1 MKSSKHQLMATTALV
16 AAGTMV
22 GGIAFAEEKK
32 EGMAEEFEP
41 TPPTLS
47 LGGFY
52 FFDGHFT
59 DVDGRDDDGPMF
71 MVHDL
76 EVHFNAAGEM
86 ANGIKVTGHIE
97 FEGSGGARVDDHW
110 ITVDG
115 GWGRV
120 MLGATDAVTGKTQV
134 TAPASSYGVTSGLQ
148 TDWFSALADTKCA
161 FRCALGGAR
170 LHAGVDDAGVHYFSP
185 RFNGFA
191 FAVGYRPDARGAG
204 SVNQGPIDQT
214 AVNHDAVDAAL
225 TYQGDLGGVGIS
237 ASAAT
242 GAAAA
247 PEGGDDISYVTSG
260 MRLSAMG
267 FSVGGHIAN
276 ESTDNMRNGNSF
288 GLGVS
293 YGQGPWSV
301 AVDAFSGSIR
311 GTDAP
316 GDHEYDAW
324 AIGGQ
329 YVVGPGLRL
338 IAGFQNVS
346 LDLDNADAVDGSAF
360 SAGVAVNF

>member
-1 MKSSKHQLMATTALV
+1 MRISKSRLLGTTALAAAV
-16 AAGTMV
+16 SLAAGS
-22 GGIAFAEEKK
+22 ALAEEKA
-32 EGMAEEFEP
+32 AEEEMMEP

-47 LGGFY
+47 LGGY
-52 FFDGHFT
+52 YYMDAHFT
-59 DVDGRDDDGPMF
+59 DVDGADDDGPMF

-86 ANGIKVTGHIE
+86 ANGIKVGAHIE
-97 FEGSGGARVDDHW
+97 FEGSGGFRVDDHW
-110 ITVDG
+110 ITLDG

-120 MLGATDAVTGKTQV
+120 LMGATDAVTGKTQV

-148 TDWFSALADTKCA
+148 TEWFPALAASGCA
-161 FRCALGGAR
+161 FRCSLGGAR

-191 FAVGYRPDARGAG
+191 FAVGYRPDAQGAG

-214 AVNHDAVDAAL
+214 AVMHDAIDAAV
-225 TYQGDLGGVGIS
+225 TYQGELGGVGIS
-237 ASAAT
+237 GSAAT

-247 PEGGDDISYVTSG
+247 PEGGADMSYVTAG

-267 FSVGGHIAN
+267 FTVGGHVAN
-276 ESTDNMRNGNSF
+276 ESTDNHRNGNSV

-293 YGQGPWSV
+293 YGSGPWSV

-338 IAGFQNVS
+338 IAGFQNLS
-346 LDLDNADAVDGSAF
+346 LDMDDADAVDGSSF